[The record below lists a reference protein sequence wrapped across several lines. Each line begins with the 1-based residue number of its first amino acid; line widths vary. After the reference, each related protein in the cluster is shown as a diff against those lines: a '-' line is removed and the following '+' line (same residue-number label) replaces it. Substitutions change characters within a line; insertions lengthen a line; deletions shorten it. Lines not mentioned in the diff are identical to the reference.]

1 MSKIFKRF
9 PLILLL
15 CFFDLSCS
23 SLNIRPSF
31 LYSKSY
37 SKNKSLSFHRG
48 PSSFKT
54 QEEFTPLDLQAL
66 DSTKPTV
73 CSMTLNSKDEREVFK
88 KHLGD
93 SFNFVELV
101 NPNNTKWLKK
111 GCESQIQCD
120 ILVVSGHFGGS
131 FFGSSGRLSME
142 VLENSSCQSS
152 CKGLFE
158 FPKEVFLFGCN
169 TMAGK
174 QPDSRTMQE
183 YADILYNEHRDVY
196 PTRLMAEEA
205 AAYRYSSLGTQ
216 TQDRMKKVFKNARIY
231 GFYSTSPSGK
241 NISPRLHK
249 YFKSLPEDYRSH
261 LKKFPTDEE
270 NTFWSKAM
278 TGQYIRSANGAK
290 NSENPICIL
299 FGSQPIY
306 KKLSWIDSV
315 FTSKNVLAY
324 APNINEY
331 LFSLEKRFGPHWD
344 KWPNEEVSYMEHLQF
359 HKRAKAKVGTFLEK
373 PIEGLLNVQFNLLG
387 LGSKLGWY
395 EPSERKVIQRRLLRD
410 LFSTNLTLEQKDLVC
425 SIENIQMDL
434 KLEDLPQEKWNRY
447 TIIALGCVRPPNEEI
462 HMALAK
468 ALTDTDKYVR
478 EKAAWALGKIKPK
491 SLKVLFF
498 ITEFLKHDKSYVRG
512 SAAWALGEIKPLNK
526 EIHMALAQALTDTDS
541 FVRGEAAWALGE
553 IKPKSLKVLFFIAKF
568 LKHDKSYMRSNAAR
582 VLGEIKPLNEEIS
595 MALAQA
601 LTDTNKYVRS
611 NAAWALGEIK
621 PLNEEISMALAQ
633 ALTDTDLFVRSNAAR
648 ALGEIKPK
656 SLKVLFF
663 IAEFLK
669 HDKIFVREDA
679 AWVLGNIKPKSLK
692 VLFFIAE
699 FLKHDKSYAR
709 ENAAKVLGNIKP
721 LNEKIHMALAQ
732 ALTDTDWWV
741 RYVVTWALGEIK
753 PKSLKVLEVIKTHN
767 PNLHQRIL
775 AD

>member
-1 MSKIFKRF
+1 MFKLF
-9 PLILLL
+9 KKFTLILLL
-15 CFFDLSCS
+15 CFFGLSCS

-54 QEEFTPLDLQAL
+54 QEEFTPLDLKTL

-73 CSMTLNSKDEREVFK
+73 CSMTLNSKDEREMFK
-88 KHLGD
+88 KHLGNA
-93 SFNFVELV
+93 FNFVELV
-101 NPNNTKWLKK
+101 NPDDEEWLKK

-142 VLENSSCQSS
+142 ALENSSCQSS

-158 FPKEVFLFGCN
+158 SPKEVFLFGCN

-241 NISPRLHK
+241 NISPRLHE

-278 TGQYIRSANGAK
+278 NGQYIRSANGAK

-344 KWPNEEVSYMEHLQF
+344 KWPKEEVSYMEHLQF

-387 LGSKLGWY
+387 LGLKLGWHDS
-395 EPSERKVIQRRLLRD
+395 SERKMIQRRLLGD
-410 LFSTNLTLEQKDLVC
+410 LFSTNLTFEQKDLVC

-434 KLEDLPQEKWNRY
+434 ELGDLPQEKWNRY
-447 TIIALGCVRPPNEEI
+447 TIVALGCVRPSNEEV
-462 HMALAK
+462 HM
-468 ALTDTDKYVR
+468 T
-478 EKAAWALGKIKPK
+478 
-491 SLKVLFF
+491 
-498 ITEFLKHDKSYVRG
+498 
-512 SAAWALGEIKPLNK
+512 
-526 EIHMALAQALTDTDS
+526 LAQALADTDVY
-541 FVRGEAAWALGE
+541 VRSVTPWALGE
-553 IKPKSLKVLFFIAKF
+553 IKPKSLKVLSFITEL
-568 LKHDKSYMRSNAAR
+568 LKHDESYVREYAAWA
-582 VLGEIKPLNEEIS
+582 LGLIKPLNEEIH
-595 MALAQA
+595 MALALA
-601 LTDTNKYVRS
+601 LTDTAKYVRS
-611 NAAWALGEIK
+611 NAAWALGLIK
-621 PLNEEISMALAQ
+621 PLNEE
-633 ALTDTDLFVRSNAAR
+633 
-648 ALGEIKPK
+648 
-656 SLKVLFF
+656 
-663 IAEFLK
+663 
-669 HDKIFVREDA
+669 
-679 AWVLGNIKPKSLK
+679 
-692 VLFFIAE
+692 
-699 FLKHDKSYAR
+699 
-709 ENAAKVLGNIKP
+709 
-721 LNEKIHMALAQ
+721 IHMALAQ
-732 ALTDTDWWV
+732 ALTDTNWNV
-741 RYVVTWALGEIK
+741 RESAARALGEIKPLNEEIHIALAQALTDTDSSVRESAARALGKIK
-753 PKSLKVLEVIKTHN
+753 PKSLKVLEIIKTHD
-767 PNLHQRIL
+767 PDLHQRIL
-775 AD
+775 TK